1 MISWESVTRIDP
13 SATADGTDLMTRESN
28 RRERK
33 TGQILPSLR
42 HREFEDAPDK
52 NSRDVNVRTL
62 AS

>member
-1 MISWESVTRIDP
+1 MISWESVTKTDP

-28 RRERK
+28 RREGK
-33 TGQILPSLR
+33 SGQIAPSSR
-42 HREFEDAPDK
+42 HRGFEAGMKK